1 MIGVAVLAAAA
12 FAGGGAYAA
21 TQSNT
26 DPRQAFLNDLAKRLN
41 VTPAQLRDALK
52 GALLDRLDAAVKA
65 GVITQAQANRI
76 ERRLESGA
84 PVPFFLGPRRFGL
97 RGFGLH
103 ANGFGVRG
111 TLGAAA
117 SYLGLSDAQLL
128 SDLRSGQTLAQ
139 IAKARGKSVAGLQQA
154 ITAAIKARLDKAVA
168 AGRITQAQENKILSR
183 IGRGLDRPLLRLAPR
198 LGGWGPGEGVAPGP
212 PPGVAPGPPPGVAPG
227 PPPGVAPGPPPG
239 VALGQG
245 APPGPAFAPGPGAPP
260 PPPGPVVIPL
270 QPPPG
275 PPPAA

>member
-1 MIGVAVLAAAA
+1 MIGVAVLASAA

-26 DPRQAFLNDLAKRLN
+26 DPRQAFLTDVAKRLN
-41 VTPAQLRDALK
+41 VSPAQLSDALK
-52 GALLDRLDAAVKA
+52 GALLDRLSAAVKA

-76 ERRLESGA
+76 EQRLESGA
-84 PVPFFLGPRRFGL
+84 PVPFFLGPERFGPGRFGL
-97 RGFGLH
+97 RGFGPRGFGLRGFGLR

-139 IAKARGKSVAGLQQA
+139 IAKAQGKSVAGLEQA

-183 IGRGLDRPLLRLAPR
+183 IGKRLDRPLLRLAPR

-212 PPGVAPGPPPGVAPG
+212 PLGV
-227 PPPGVAPGPPPG
+227 
-239 VALGQG
+239 
-245 APPGPAFAPGPGAPP
+245 APGPGAPAPGGPPGPDFAPGPGVP
-260 PPPGPVVIPL
+260 PPPGPAVIPL